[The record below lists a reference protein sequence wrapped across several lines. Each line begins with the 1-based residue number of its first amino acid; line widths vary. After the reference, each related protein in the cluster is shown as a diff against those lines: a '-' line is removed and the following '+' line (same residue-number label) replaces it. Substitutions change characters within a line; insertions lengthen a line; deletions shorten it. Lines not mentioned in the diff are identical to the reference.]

1 MNLNTQRKVYS
12 IKNKEILFNGTVAS
26 WI

>member
-26 WI
+26 